1 MRDIDSAEE
10 WLETWA
16 AGVDANAARAVE
28 LSRRVA
34 ALTGEAR
41 SRDGSIAVAV
51 GSAGQLERLDIDDRP
66 GQLTGAQLSRE
77 IMGLIRRAQ
86 AQLSARVAT
95 QVEQTVGADTEA
107 GRAVIHSY
115 AERFPEP
122 PDGHGADDPGD
133 RHAR

>member
-34 ALTGEAR
+34 ELTGEAT
-41 SRDGSIAVAV
+41 SRDGSISVAV

-66 GQLTGAQLSRE
+66 GRLTGAQLSRE
-77 IMGLIRRAQ
+77 IMSLIRRAQ
-86 AQLSARVAT
+86 AQLSARVAA
-95 QVEQTVGADTEA
+95 QVEQTVGADTET

-122 PDGHGADDPGD
+122 PDGAGDVDPRD
-133 RHAR
+133 SHAR

>member
-34 ALTGEAR
+34 ALTGEAT
-41 SRDGSIAVAV
+41 SRDGSISVAV
-51 GSAGQLERLDIDDRP
+51 GSAGQLERLDIEDRP
-66 GQLTGAQLSRE
+66 SQLTGAQLSRE
-77 IMGLIRRAQ
+77 IMSLIRRAQ
-86 AQLSARVAT
+86 AQLSVRVAA
-95 QVEQTVGADTEA
+95 QVEQTVGADTET

-122 PDGHGADDPGD
+122 PDGPGDDDPRD
-133 RHAR
+133 SHAR